1 MEGNMIWLVLF
12 LLLMIAGGVGQFI
25 ANRRKRREK

>member
-12 LLLMIAGGVGQFI
+12 LLLMIAGGVAQFI
-25 ANRRKRREK
+25 ANRRKK